1 MDSQAITNTDE
12 LIAWLAQLPAFAA
25 SSGWGIGGSC
35 LLKHLGLVEH
45 SRDVDVVCTE
55 ADFHSLYAALAEWLE
70 PVQIEPHPLFCS
82 RHFAKFRCG
91 SGLKIGLEIDLEIE
105 LMAGIAVRDEQS
117 PPGKIDW
124 HFDPTQVQKSG
135 GIPWMHATQWQ
146 NLYQLFGRTASAQR
160 LANYLAGRV
169 T

>member
-1 MDSQAITNTDE
+1 MDSHAINNTDE

-35 LLKHLGLVEH
+35 LLKHLGLVER

-55 ADFHSLYAALAEWLE
+55 VDFHSLYAALAECLE
-70 PVQIEPHPLFCS
+70 PLQVEPHPRFCS
-82 RHFAKFRCG
+82 RYFAKFRCG
-91 SGLKIGLEIDLEIE
+91 SGLEIDLEIE
-105 LMAGIAVRDEQS
+105 LMAGITVRDEQS
-117 PPGKIDW
+117 PHGKIDW

-146 NLYQLFGRTASAQR
+146 SLYQLFGRTASAQL